1 LVDACS
7 INQTGVTAMAPSK
20 PGSDNALW
28 KNIFSQHV
36 IHEGTTEEILSKV
49 PAFAN
54 LAPRDLKEVAAIV
67 HKREYRAGE
76 PVFYQGDPGLGMYI
90 VQDGEVSIA
99 ILGKDGNEQELAVLG
114 DGDFFGELALL
125 DESPRS
131 ANAICKTDC
140 TLIGFFRPDLFELID
155 KKNTLGIK
163 IVLKLA
169 EIVAQRLRQTDK
181 ELSKVKSQLE
191 RLQTRDERDS
201 HVNKKNPPKEESPG
215 TQS

>member
-1 LVDACS
+1 
-7 INQTGVTAMAPSK
+7 MAPSK
-20 PGSDNALW
+20 SGSTSALW
-28 KNIFSQHV
+28 KNLFSQRV
-36 IHEGTTEEILSKV
+36 IREGTTEEVLSKV

-90 VQDGEVSIA
+90 VQEGEVSIA
-99 ILGKDGNEQELAVLG
+99 IMGKDGNEQELAVLG

-140 TLIGFFRPDLFELID
+140 TLIGFFRPDLFELIE
-155 KKNTLGIK
+155 KENTFGIK
-163 IVLKLA
+163 IGLKLA
-169 EIVAQRLRQTDK
+169 EIVAERLRKTDK

-191 RLQTRDERDS
+191 RLQTRDERGS
-201 HVNKKNPPKEESPG
+201 HAIKKSPPKEESPG
-215 TQS
+215 A

>member
-1 LVDACS
+1 MATEKSGNGDA
-7 INQTGVTAMAPSK
+7 V
-20 PGSDNALW
+20 W
-28 KNIFSQHV
+28 KNFFSQKG
-36 IHEGTTEEILSKV
+36 IREGSIEEVLSKV

-54 LAPRDLKEVAAIV
+54 LSPRELKEVAAIV
-67 HKREYRAGE
+67 HKREYRTGE

-90 VQDGEVSIA
+90 VQDGEVSIT
-99 ILGKDGNEQELAVLG
+99 IMGKDGNERELAMLN

-131 ANAICKTDC
+131 ANAVCKSDC
-140 TLIGFFRPDLFELID
+140 MLIGFFRPDLFELIE

-181 ELSKVKSQLE
+181 ELSKVKGQLE
-191 RLQTRDERDS
+191 RLQARDERDS
-201 HVNKKNPPKEESPG
+201 HGNEKIPTKEESTGP
-215 TQS
+215 QK

>member
-1 LVDACS
+1 
-7 INQTGVTAMAPSK
+7 MAPSK
-20 PGSDNALW
+20 SSSDSAVW
-28 KNIFSQHV
+28 KNLFSQRV
-36 IHEGTTEEILSKV
+36 IREGTTEEVLSKV

-201 HVNKKNPPKEESPG
+201 YVNKKSQAKEESPG
-215 TQS
+215 T

>member
-1 LVDACS
+1 
-7 INQTGVTAMAPSK
+7 MATSQS
-20 PGSDNALW
+20 GTDNALW
-28 KNIFSQHV
+28 RNLFSQRV
-36 IHEGTTEEILSKV
+36 IREGTLEEVLSKV

-54 LAPRDLKEVAAIV
+54 LAPRDLKEVAVIV

-90 VQDGEVSIA
+90 VQEGEVSIA
-99 ILGKDGNEQELAVLG
+99 ILGKDGNERELAVLN

-140 TLIGFFRPDLFELID
+140 TLIGFFRPDLFELIE
-155 KKNTLGIK
+155 KNNTLGIK

-191 RLQTRDERDS
+191 RLQTHDEKDS
-201 HVNKKNPPKEESPG
+201 HGNEKSPTKGESSG
-215 TQS
+215 TKD

>member
-1 LVDACS
+1 
-7 INQTGVTAMAPSK
+7 MAPSK
-20 PGSDNALW
+20 SGNDSAIW
-28 KNIFSQHV
+28 KNLFSQRV
-36 IHEGTTEEILSKV
+36 IREGTTEEVLSKV

-54 LAPRDLKEVAAIV
+54 LAPRDLKEVAVIV

-90 VQDGEVSIA
+90 VKDGEVSIA
-99 ILGKDGNEQELAVLG
+99 ILGKDGNEQVLAVLG
-114 DGDFFGELALL
+114 EGDFFGELALL

-191 RLQTRDERDS
+191 RLQTRDERDA
-201 HVNKKNPPKEESPG
+201 HVNKKNQAKEESPS

>member
-1 LVDACS
+1 
-7 INQTGVTAMAPSK
+7 MAQSK
-20 PGSDNALW
+20 SGSDSAIW
-28 KNIFSQHV
+28 KNLFSQRV
-36 IHEGTTEEILSKV
+36 IREGTTEEILSKV

-90 VQDGEVSIA
+90 VEDGEVSIA

-169 EIVAQRLRQTDK
+169 EIVALRLRQTDK

-201 HVNKKNPPKEESPG
+201 HVKKNSAKEENPG

>member
-1 LVDACS
+1 ME
-7 INQTGVTAMAPSK
+7 TAKAT
-20 PGSDNALW
+20 SDNAVW
-28 KNIFSQHV
+28 KNLFSQRV
-36 IHEGTTEEILSKV
+36 VKEGSTEEVLSKV

-54 LAPRDLKEVAAIV
+54 LAPRELKEVATIV
-67 HKREYRAGE
+67 HKREYRTGE

-90 VQDGEVSIA
+90 VQDGEVSIT
-99 ILGKDGNEQELAVLG
+99 ILGKDGNDSELAVLT

-140 TLIGFFRPDLFELID
+140 TLIGFFRPDLFELIE
-155 KKNTLGIK
+155 KKTSLGIK

-191 RLQTRDERDS
+191 RLKLRDERNT
-201 HVNKKNPPKEESPG
+201 HGNEKGTTKEDG
-215 TQS
+215 TSGS

>member
-1 LVDACS
+1 MS
-7 INQTGVTAMAPSK
+7 TSQTGTN
-20 PGSDNALW
+20 NALW
-28 KNIFSQHV
+28 KNFFSSKTV
-36 IHEGTTEEILSKV
+36 REGTTEDVLRKV
-49 PAFAN
+49 PAFTN
-54 LAPRDLKEVAAIV
+54 LAPRELKEVATIV

-90 VQDGEVSIA
+90 VQDGEVSIT
-99 ILGKDGNEQELAVLG
+99 ILGKDEKESELIVLG

-140 TLIGFFRPDLFELID
+140 TLIGFFRPDLFEVIE
-155 KKNTLGIK
+155 KNNTLGIK

-191 RLQTRDERDS
+191 RLQIQSERDS
-201 HVNKKNPPKEESPG
+201 YGSEKSTAKEEGSSS
-215 TQS
+215 QK